1 MRVLKTIVATTVIVF
16 TLTTVA
22 MAGVHRFTQHDGA
35 TTQRLGATAPV
46 GRPAHAP
53 QTVTLTERQ
62 FDRMLSQM
70 RSGNQWMRGNV
81 AAGQRAAGWVATQP
95 HMNYQGQ
102 AATQSQPPVQGS
114 GYHGCYNYRA
124 CPGYGNQN
132 GTGTSWQGG
141 SSGSGGR
148 GCW

>member
-70 RSGNQWMRGNV
+70 RSGIQHMRSDVSG
-81 AAGQRAAGWVATQP
+81 RHAAGWVAAQP
-95 HMNYQGQ
+95 QMHFKGQ
-102 AATQSQPPVQGS
+102 ATTQSQPSAQGS
-114 GYHGCYNYRA
+114 GYRTCPAYNDHGDA
-124 CPGYGNQN
+124 
-132 GTGTSWQGG
+132 TGTTCRGG
-141 SSGSGGR
+141 STSNGGM
-148 GCW
+148 GGW